1 MCLRVFCGYL
11 SLYIGCIFIGFTG
24 MILAVVIF
32 SVGLFELITGN
43 SNVLLMVL
51 AMVFALIYALAKV
64 FLLFGTMWDMCWAI
78 LLSFVIGL
86 VGVALL
92 AALVVLFYFHLPAP
106 LHLLL
111 GVVLCIIELY
121 YEWIIISTW
130 WCCRSCT
137 HDC

>member
-1 MCLRVFCGYL
+1 VKYVLVISSQKTGEIEMCLRVFCGYL

-64 FLLFGTMWDMCWAI
+64 FLLFGTMWV
-78 LLSFVIGL
+78 SG
-86 VGVALL
+86 
-92 AALVVLFYFHLPAP
+92 Y
-106 LHLLL
+106 L
-111 GVVLCIIELY
+111 GF
-121 YEWIIISTW
+121 
-130 WCCRSCT
+130 
-137 HDC
+137 